1 MVKPLDDK
9 FPELLEHVG
18 WRLWRAARRWQ
29 AAFEAG
35 MVAMGHPWFGEARAA
50 VIANMDRTGTRQAEL
65 AGRLGVSKQAIQ
77 QFVDDLVADGVVE
90 RRPDPDDRRG
100 RIVVFTAAGRKL
112 LADANA
118 VKRRVEADFRW
129 ELGESAFKNLTAA
142 LKRLDERR

>member
-1 MVKPLDDK
+1 
-9 FPELLEHVG
+9 
-18 WRLWRAARRWQ
+18 
-29 AAFEAG
+29 

-50 VIANMDRTGTRQAEL
+50 VIAHMDRTGTRQAEL

-118 VKRRVEADFRW
+118 VKRRVEADFRR
-129 ELGESAFKNLTAA
+129 ELGETAFKNLTAA